1 MAPYSRSASLP
12 ATRHSSRQAADNAAK
27 EPSIFCGH
35 LWKKSPGVNLLT
47 QGYRWR
53 YVVLLKGKMGWWA
66 SEKYALQEDA
76 KGFVDFA
83 VDACDVFPDDRSSAT
98 RFCVKPRTRRW
109 SSGQVFT
116 GANEGRTFVF
126 DAEGSEHGR
135 KSWLAAVN
143 AHIEYGV
150 RKRRQSVARLSL
162 VKLSHSGV
170 SAGELA
176 EAIREGRAAGVESS
190 ALEHATVVL
199 SRVTAQQ
206 KQIVDGLLKNPRTD
220 DLFDD
225 SGKPQSAQASNHAAR
240 SALADRA
247 SGKPEL
253 TEADEKAQAE
263 SSKPAVST
271 PASHPLQREELLTS
285 TKETGK
291 SRPSARGNEDF
302 KPGSSS
308 APLFNA
314 GQRVRISGLKTVQ
327 ELNGKEGLLVE
338 WDYGERRW
346 KVRVENGTGFLIR
359 PGNLEEVASGDC
371 PGSSAGVPT
380 RSKDQES
387 AKEALKEKGA
397 EDIDDQPQEAT
408 SETVIDGNSGEGLP
422 AVTPPA
428 IESAGESAAD
438 PSGAPE
444 QQLAEQDSAL
454 LENMQSVEVQSEVSV
469 SPEVVSLPSSPVNT
483 RSPVTTPSPV
493 NTTSPMEASQ
503 LEYEVVQDG
512 GTHVERLQN
521 QVLQE
526 APSESRRYATKC
538 GDDVPMRLSGI
549 PRDLAALYLENQR
562 MGLTNT
568 LSPFNSMG
576 SDCSTS
582 YSGSGSP
589 SRRYGNF
596 NPAERVTSAHK
607 AHESPSRG
615 DETSADHLKRDD
627 EFEDSEDEQEG
638 SSFWKGRMQQRSLPP
653 PRRRHTETGP
663 EEGSP
668 LWLELRAKVAKRRAT
683 MVV

>member
-206 KQIVDGLLKNPRTD
+206 KQIVDGLLKNPRT
-220 DLFDD
+220 
-225 SGKPQSAQASNHAAR
+225 
-240 SALADRA
+240 
-247 SGKPEL
+247 
-253 TEADEKAQAE
+253 AQAE

-308 APLFNA
+308 APLFKA

-380 RSKDQES
+380 GSKDQES

-422 AVTPPA
+422 EVTPPA

-512 GTHVERLQN
+512 GIHVERQQN

-526 APSESRRYATKC
+526 APSESRRYGTKC

-627 EFEDSEDEQEG
+627 EFEDSEEEQEG